1 MRLPTLPPNGYAISH
16 SSDRL
21 DEPDHVMFLDT
32 SRAVRVELGEDLFEA
47 FIVEDVGA
55 VRTVRTVRKLG
66 KSAFHENLSLFFV
79 E

>member
-1 MRLPTLPPNGYAISH
+1 
-16 SSDRL
+16 
-21 DEPDHVMFLDT
+21 MFLDT